1 MSADEV
7 IETKNYYD
15 FLTDE
20 KDVELFELYKWKK
33 SQKNQEC
40 SEYTERKYR
49 TDDTD

>member
-33 SQKNQEC
+33 RQKNQDC